1 MRLPF
6 KITFLVAIMALTTN
20 TVFADTSTFKSEDDK
35 IIYAFGASFA
45 KNFEQFFTKQDE
57 LNIKVD
63 NNQLVSGIQDALNG
77 KSKLTDEEIQ
87 TTLQSFQIKM
97 SEIQRAKQEKEEK
110 IRAEQA
116 KENAKIG
123 DEYRAKFAKEKDVEK
138 TQSGLLYR
146 IDKKGQGVNAKSSDT
161 VVVHYKGTLING
173 TVFDSSYEN
182 KEPVTFPLDAVID
195 GWKEGLTHINKGGKI
210 TLVIPPELAYGEQT
224 VGTIPGNS
232 TLIFEVELL
241 DINPPAKETPAENKD
256 AAMKKDTVEHSDS
269 NKNKS
274 SAESKAAQK
283 K

>member
-6 KITFLVAIMALTTN
+6 KITFLVTIMALTTN

-35 IIYAFGASFA
+35 LIYAFGASFA

-57 LNIKVD
+57 LNLKVD
-63 NNQLVSGIQDALNG
+63 NSQLVSGIQDALNG
-77 KSKLTDEEIQ
+77 KSKLSDEEIQ
-87 TTLQSFQIKM
+87 TTLQNFQGKI
-97 SEIQRAKQEKEEK
+97 SEIQRAKQEKEEQ

-116 KENAKIG
+116 KENAKAG
-123 DEYRAKFAKEKDVEK
+123 DEYRAKFAKEKGVEK
-138 TQSGLLYR
+138 TKSGLLYR
-146 IDKKGQGVNAKSSDT
+146 IDKRGQGVNAKNTDT

-173 TVFDSSYEN
+173 TVFDSSYES

-195 GWKEGLTHINKGGKI
+195 GWKEGLTHINKGGKL

-241 DINPPAKETPAENKD
+241 DINPPEKEASAENKD
-256 AAMKKDTVEHSDS
+256 DATKKDTVALSET
-269 NKNKS
+269 KENKS
-274 SAESKAAQK
+274 STESKTAQK